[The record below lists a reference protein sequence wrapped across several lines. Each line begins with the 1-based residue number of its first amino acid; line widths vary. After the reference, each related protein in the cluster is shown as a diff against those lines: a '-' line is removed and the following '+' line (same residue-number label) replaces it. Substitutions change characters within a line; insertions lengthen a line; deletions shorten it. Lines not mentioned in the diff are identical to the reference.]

1 MKIALFDNIVLDLVG
16 PLIVSSILFFEA
28 VAVILEAVIIY
39 FLLEREAVKAFV
51 ASFSANLITGLLNII
66 YLFVFWQDV
75 SIYTRKAVV
84 MTVALLINIL
94 VEALVIKRF
103 YKTVDNRKILGV
115 STLMNLASYGV
126 LLLLV

>member
-1 MKIALFDNIVLDLVG
+1 MKIALFGNIVLDLVG

-66 YLFVFWQDV
+66 YLFIFWQDV

-84 MTVALLINIL
+84 MTVALFINIL
-94 VEALVIKRF
+94 VEALVLKLF
-103 YKTVDNRKILGV
+103 YKTIDKRKILGV
-115 STLMNLASYGV
+115 STLMNLASYGI
-126 LLLLV
+126 LLLLA

>member
-1 MKIALFDNIVLDLVG
+1 MLFGNIILDLVG
-16 PLIVSSILFFEA
+16 PLIVSSILFFEV
-28 VAVILEAVIIY
+28 VAVMLEAVIIY

-66 YLFVFWQDV
+66 YLFIFWQDV
-75 SIYTRKAVV
+75 SIYTRKAAV

>member
-1 MKIALFDNIVLDLVG
+1 MLFGNIILDLVG
-16 PLIVSSILFFEA
+16 PLIVSSILFFEV
-28 VAVILEAVIIY
+28 VAVMLEAVIIY
-39 FLLEREAVKAFV
+39 FLFEREAVKAFV
-51 ASFSANLITGLLNII
+51 ASFSANLVTGLLNII

-75 SIYTRKAVV
+75 SIYSIKAVV